1 MFDVDKDGVLS
12 EYWDGGRIPPG
23 SQLEI
28 FVDLIEFSKF
38 DFMLNSFD
46 VFLGLGE
53 LLHPSKGFLNEK
65 SSLSTGVIALACIAP
80 FHIIIRMI

>member
-12 EYWDGGRIPPG
+12 EYWDGGGVPPG
-23 SQLEI
+23 SQFEV
-28 FVDLIEFSKF
+28 FVDLVEFSKF

-46 VFLGLGE
+46 VFLGLSE
-53 LLHPSKGFLNEK
+53 LLHSSEGFLNEK
-65 SSLSTGVIALACIAP
+65 SSLSIGVVAFACIAP